1 MKIVPTRRTDYGI
14 RALVHLANETP
25 KQSNAA
31 GIAAAMKIPK
41 GFLHQVLQDLIR
53 AGLVRSQ
60 PGRGG
65 GYALVPPA
73 DEISILEI
81 VEALEGPLDQGQCA
95 LRGGPCHWEEVC
107 ALHRV
112 WSAARQALIDRLGEA
127 TLQQIADD
135 DRALQEG
142 RMETPA
148 DSHRR

>member
-1 MKIVPTRRTDYGI
+1 MKIVPTRRADYGI
-14 RALVHLANETP
+14 RALVHLANEAP
-25 KQSNAA
+25 KQSNATE
-31 GIAAAMKIPK
+31 IAATMKIPK

-53 AGLVRSQ
+53 AGLVRSER
-60 PGRGG
+60 GRGG

-73 DEISILEI
+73 DQISILEI

-95 LRGGPCHWEEVC
+95 LKGGPCHWQEVC

-127 TLQQIADD
+127 NLREVADD